1 MTDPTTTETRTHRTL
16 DVPGATIAYDVRG
29 PVPTADG
36 EPPLV
41 LIGQPMD
48 ASGFG
53 TLASYLTERT
63 VVTYDPRGIGR
74 STRTDGSRTNDPRQQ
89 AEDLHALVAALGG
102 GPVDLFGS
110 SGGAVTGLAWVTAH
124 PEDVR
129 TFVAHEPPL
138 LGVLPDADRAAAA
151 SARVDAAY
159 AERGWGAGMAA
170 FIALTSWQGE
180 LPEDFLAEVPDPAR
194 FGLPTEDD
202 GSREDPLLSG
212 ASKPVTAYEPDL
224 DALRAAPTRIVPAA
238 GVESE
243 GILTWR
249 ATHALA
255 ELLGTEVA
263 VFPSGHGGFLGDEY
277 GMPGQPEA
285 FATRLREVLAG
296 A

>member
-1 MTDPTTTETRTHRTL
+1 MTETATHLTL

-29 PVPTADG
+29 PLPTTDG

-53 TLASYLTERT
+53 TLASLLPDRT

-74 STRTDGSRTNDPRQQ
+74 STRHDASTTNDPRLQ
-89 AEDLHALVAALGG
+89 AEDLHALVTALGA

-110 SGGAVTGLAWVTAH
+110 SGGAVTALAWVTAY
-124 PEDVR
+124 PQDVR
-129 TFVAHEPPL
+129 TLVAHEPPL

-151 SARVDAAY
+151 TARVDAAY
-159 AERGWGAGMAA
+159 QERGWGAGMAA

-180 LPEDFLAEVPDPAR
+180 FPDDFLAELPDPAQ

-202 GSREDPLLSG
+202 GTRTDPLLSG

-224 DALRAAPTRIVPAA
+224 DALRASPTRIVLAA
-238 GVESE
+238 GEESE

-249 ATHALA
+249 STHALA
-255 ELLGTEVA
+255 ERLGTRVA
-263 VFPSGHGGFLGDEY
+263 IFPSGHGGFLGPEF
-277 GMPGQPEA
+277 GMPGKPEA
-285 FATRLREVLAG
+285 FAERLREVLAG

>member
-1 MTDPTTTETRTHRTL
+1 MTETATHLTL

-29 PVPTADG
+29 PLPTTDG

-53 TLASYLTERT
+53 TLASLLPDRT

-74 STRTDGSRTNDPRQQ
+74 STRRDGSTTNDPRQQ
-89 AEDLHALVAALGG
+89 AEDLHALVTALGA

-110 SGGAVTGLAWVTAH
+110 SGGAVTALAWVTAY
-124 PEDVR
+124 PQDVR
-129 TFVAHEPPL
+129 TLVAHEPPL

-151 SARVDAAY
+151 TARVDAAY
-159 AERGWGAGMAA
+159 QEHGWGAGMAA

-180 LPEDFLAEVPDPAR
+180 FPEGFLAELPDPAQL
-194 FGLPTEDD
+194 GLPTEDD
-202 GSREDPLLSG
+202 GTRTDPLLSG

-224 DALRAAPTRIVPAA
+224 DALRSSPTRIVLAA
-238 GVESE
+238 GEESE

-249 ATHALA
+249 STHALA
-255 ELLGTEVA
+255 ERLGTQVA
-263 VFPSGHGGFLGDEY
+263 IFPSGHGGFLGPEF
-277 GMPGQPEA
+277 GMPGKPEA
-285 FATRLREVLAG
+285 FAERLREVLAG